1 MWPNQQDTA
10 DLVIF
15 AEEILN
21 EKLHFL
27 YSECQLRK
35 KEQIIQF

>member
-1 MWPNQQDTA
+1 MGPSPQFPA

-15 AEEILN
+15 TEKIHN

-27 YSECQLRK
+27 YSVAVAVAQ
-35 KEQIIQF
+35 QFRQFL